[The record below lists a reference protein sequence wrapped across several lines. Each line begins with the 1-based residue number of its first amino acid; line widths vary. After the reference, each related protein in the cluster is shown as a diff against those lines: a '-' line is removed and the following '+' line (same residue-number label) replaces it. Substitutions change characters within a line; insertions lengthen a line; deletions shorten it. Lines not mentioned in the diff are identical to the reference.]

1 LRKLLIGAL
10 AGVVVLAVAAI
21 AMADTTQTF
30 EQKYTASKPGKS
42 TGTAFKTTSSEDNNP
57 EKNNQPKATRQFNI
71 KFPPGSKIDYTAA
84 PVCKNLDESANEVC
98 PKNTKV
104 GSGHAT
110 VLLPYPGTVPIDAD
124 VTAYNRKKGLF
135 LYVVPNFPNQAPVVL
150 KPKYVGLTLKT
161 ATPPN
166 CIASTNQNGHCVDS
180 SGNPG
185 AEAVLTEF
193 DLKTKAITKGKGKK
207 KKTYLKTPSKCTKA
221 GWTFKADIT
230 YDDGSSVHPAFT
242 QKCSK

>member
-10 AGVVVLAVAAI
+10 AGVVVLAVAAV
-21 AMADTTQTF
+21 AMATTTQTF
-30 EQKYTASKPGKS
+30 EQKYTASKPNKS
-42 TGTAFKTTSSEDNNP
+42 AGTSFKTTSTEDQNA
-57 EKNNQPKATRQFNI
+57 EKNHQPKSTRQFNI
-71 KFPPGSKIDYTAA
+71 TFPAGSKIDTSAA
-84 PVCKNLDESANEVC
+84 PICKNLDESADDPC

-110 VLLPYPGTVPIDAD
+110 VLLPFNGFPPIDAE
-124 VTAYNRKKGLF
+124 VTAYNRKNGLF
-135 LYVVPNFPNQAPVVL
+135 LYVVAPGQAPVVL
-150 KPKYVGLTLKT
+150 KPKFSGLTLKT

-185 AEAVLTEF
+185 TEAVLTEF
-193 DLKTKAITKGKGKK
+193 DLKTKAATKGKGKK
-207 KKTYLKTPSKCTKA
+207 KKTYLKTPPKCTKA
-221 GWTFKADIT
+221 GWTFKAEIT
-230 YDDGSSVHPAFT
+230 YDDGTKVKPKST